1 MKTIFSNDVFWAPR
15 LGAADVSSLPPDAR
29 RDQLDEAYTTVMEA
43 WFKTMDTVNGLG
55 GIGDS
60 RLKALLGPDY
70 DAFVN
75 GFNVETQFFKQVEP
89 VIAKT
94 SFEDPTVWQTIT
106 QSDFDTVNQWKYIT
120 DPLNEMVKKHITG
133 SPAAAAPGAAGTPAA
148 ASIFPTTTVLAGVGI
163 AGIGALLYATLVR

>member
-1 MKTIFSNDVFWAPR
+1 MRTIFTNDVFWTPR
-15 LGAADVSSLPPDAR
+15 PGLGADDISSMPPSDR
-29 RDQLDEAYTTVMEA
+29 RDKLDDAYTTVMDA

-75 GFNVETQFFKQVEP
+75 GFYVEMEVFKKVEK

-94 SFEDPTVWQTIT
+94 SFEDPTVWSTIT
-106 QSDFDTVNQWKYIT
+106 QSDFDTVNQWKYVT
-120 DPLNEMVKKHITG
+120 DPLNAMIQKHITG
-133 SPAAAAPGAAGTPAA
+133 TPEAAGPGAAPA
-148 ASIFPTTTVLAGVGI
+148 SFPTTAVVAGAGAVGV
-163 AGIGALLYATLVR
+163 GALLLSIL